1 MDKVI
6 TRAEACELI
15 GINRQKLCRIIN
27 NHPGLNFPQTCGFI
41 TSAKNVNELI
51 YDRQQVMEWIAKHP
65 KESLPSRNDKT
76 KQKAAVKKK
85 ANSVALT
92 QISMAN
98 ALALISVQKP
108 KFKAVGKSIK
118 FSIGGDTDEDDFED
132 VDLTQTKL
140 CRGCNEVKTLDL
152 FYKNKCM
159 FDGRNTQCKA
169 CQSAREK
176 AKYAANPEAQKLRIK
191 LNREKNQEAYKAYQ
205 LNRYYANKL
214 KQGAVQ

>member
-27 NHPGLNFPQTCGFI
+27 NHQGLNFPQTCGFI

-65 KESLPSRNDKT
+65 KESLPSRNDKPKKT
-76 KQKAAVKKK
+76 NAVSNKA
-85 ANSVALT
+85 VALA
-92 QISMAN
+92 QISTVQ
-98 ALALISVQKP
+98 ALTLIYVQKT

-118 FSIGGDTDEDDFED
+118 VSIGDDTDEDDFEG

-191 LNREKNQEAYKAYQ
+191 LNRERNPEAYKAYQ
-205 LNRYYANKL
+205 LNRYYAK
-214 KQGAVQ
+214 KKGAVQ

>member
-1 MDKVI
+1 MSKVI

-27 NHPGLNFPQTCGFI
+27 NHPGLKFPQTCGFT

-51 YDRQQVMEWIAKHP
+51 YDRKQVMEWIDKHP
-65 KESLPSRNDKT
+65 KESLPSRNDK
-76 KQKAAVKKK
+76 QKNKTAVSAK
-85 ANSVALT
+85 AVALT
-92 QISMAN
+92 QISIAQ

-108 KFKAVGKSIK
+108 KFKTVGKSVK
-118 FSIGGDTDEDDFED
+118 VSIGSDDEDDFDD
-132 VDLTQTKL
+132 VDLTLTKL
-140 CRGCNEVKTLDL
+140 CRGCNEVKTLDF

-191 LNREKNQEAYKAYQ
+191 LNRERNPEAYKAYQ

-214 KQGAVQ
+214 KQGAAQ

>member
-1 MDKVI
+1 MNKVI
-6 TRAEACELI
+6 TRAQACELI

-27 NHPGLNFPQTCGFI
+27 NHPGLNFPQTCGFV

-65 KESLPSRNDKT
+65 KESLPSRNDKPKKET
-76 KQKAAVKKK
+76 AVNNKT
-85 ANSVALT
+85 VALT
-92 QISMAN
+92 QISTAQ
-98 ALALISVQKP
+98 ALTLISVQKP
-108 KFKAVGKSIK
+108 KFKTTGKSVK
-118 FSIGGDTDEDDFED
+118 VSIVADDEDDFEY
-132 VDLTQTKL
+132 VDLEQTKL

-176 AKYAANPEAQKLRIK
+176 AKYAANPKAQKLRVK
-191 LNREKNQEAYKAYQ
+191 LNREKNPDAYKAYQ

-214 KQGAVQ
+214 KQGAAQ